1 MPPMVDRNAET
12 LAEQLLTW
20 PTSDR
25 ARLAALLLASL
36 EPSEPDATAAWD
48 EEIARRSAELDAGHL
63 RSIPAAEV
71 FAELDR
77 RMRR

>member
-1 MPPMVDRNAET
+1 MVDRNAET

-36 EPSEPDATAAWD
+36 EPSEPDVTEAWD
-48 EEIARRSAELDAGHL
+48 EEIARRSAEMDSG
-63 RSIPAAEV
+63 RVQGIPATDV
-71 FAELDR
+71 FAELER
-77 RMRR
+77 RMGQ

>member
-1 MPPMVDRNAET
+1 MVRHPGNLRGAFPWGSRMVDRNAEV

-36 EPSEPDATAAWD
+36 EPSEADAEAAWD
-48 EEIARRSAELDAGHL
+48 LEVDRRAAELDEIGRAH
-63 RSIPAAEV
+63 V
-71 FAELDR
+71 
-77 RMRR
+77 

>member
-1 MPPMVDRNAET
+1 MVDLNAEV

-20 PTSDR
+20 PTADR

-36 EPSEPDATAAWD
+36 EVSEPDSTAAWD
-48 EEIARRSAELDAGHL
+48 EEIARRCTELDKGL
-63 RSIPAAEV
+63 VRGIPADEV

-77 RMRR
+77 RLRL

>member
-1 MPPMVDRNAET
+1 MVDRNAET

-25 ARLAALLLASL
+25 ARLAALLIASL
-36 EPSEPDATAAWD
+36 ESTEPDVAAAWD
-48 EEIARRSAELDAGHL
+48 EEITRRGTELDAGTV
-63 RSIPAAEV
+63 SSVPATEV

-77 RMRR
+77 RLRQ

>member
-1 MPPMVDRNAET
+1 MVDRNAEV

-36 EPSEPDATAAWD
+36 EPSEADAEAAWD
-48 EEIARRSAELDAGHL
+48 LEVDRRAAELDAGQVQ
-63 RSIPAAEV
+63 SILAADV
-71 FAELDR
+71 FAEIDR
-77 RMRR
+77 RLRR